1 MHMLGMKS
9 LQILLHIL
17 WTVVLLLRMS
27 NRICYIYERTMDLVF
42 HQNITIIMC
51 ELSSYTSTSVM
62 TICVAST
69 LKFQN
74 IYESSYLAMYCRYL
88 RAGRKCWQGCTRH
101 RFVCHKFAK
110 HGSCHRGKDCN
121 YEHIAQGPQRDSFN
135 DTDVNF
141 CTEHEKAC
149 KILGLDSKCTFLS
162 DKMVSAM
169 YRVRALAIHPD
180 KNSNDTSHHMMIA
193 LVNARDFLLQ
203 YIGNTH
209 PSSSSTS
216 P

>member
-1 MHMLGMKS
+1 
-9 LQILLHIL
+9 
-17 WTVVLLLRMS
+17 
-27 NRICYIYERTMDLVF
+27 
-42 HQNITIIMC
+42 MC
-51 ELSSYTSTSVM
+51 ELSSYISTSVM

-162 DKMVSAM
+162 DKMVTAM
-169 YRVRALAIHPD
+169 YRLRALAIHPD

-193 LVNARDFLLQ
+193 LVNARDVLLK